1 MKKDLKVLGI
11 ITARGGSKGVPR
23 KNIKPLCGKPM
34 INYIIEATL
43 ESKLLTRCVVTTD
56 DDEIAEIAR
65 KAGAEVPFKRPADL
79 AQDHTRDMP
88 VLQHAINWIKENDG
102 QEFDAIMMIHPTSP
116 LCLGE
121 DIDACIEKMI
131 EMDADSV
138 MSMVEVTDFNIKKL
152 KSIRDGRIESLFAEE
167 GREPIPR
174 TAGPKVYKRNAA
186 LYLTKT
192 PLIMSG
198 DMIGERSYAHIM
210 PLERSVDVNTVI
222 DFEIAE
228 LQLQKLKSQIPVS

>member
-1 MKKDLKVLGI
+1 MENNPKVLGI
-11 ITARGGSKGVPR
+11 ITARGGSKGIPR
-23 KNIKPLCGKPM
+23 KNIKPLCGRPM
-34 INYIIEATL
+34 ICYMIDATL
-43 ESKLLTRCVVTTD
+43 NSKLLTRCVVSTD

-65 KAGAEVPFKRPADL
+65 EAGAEVPFKRPAEL
-79 AQDHTRDMP
+79 AQDDTRDMP
-88 VLQHAINWIKENDG
+88 VLQHAINWIKDNDG

-131 EMDADSV
+131 ETDADSV

-152 KSIRDGRIESLFAEE
+152 KAIRDGQIESLFAEE

-198 DMIGERSYAHIM
+198 DMIGERSFAHIM
-210 PLERSVDVNTVI
+210 PLERSVDVNTTI
-222 DFEIAE
+222 DFDIAE
-228 LQLQKLKSQIPVS
+228 LQLEKLKTKTPVS